1 MIFCIYGP
9 SCAGKTTLARRLAE
23 ALDIPM
29 RSCGDEVRQRAAS
42 LNMLIADLPD
52 KIHREIDNATVGWA
66 LRHRHCLVD
75 GRFLDAV
82 FVGHAG
88 SVVMIELVA
97 SKASRGI
104 REQNRQKSLNTPQT
118 EHIEQADAD
127 DVAFR
132 ARMFNLR
139 ELLQPNIRVDTSELT
154 VEICAQQ
161 IRAYIETWLAQPA

>member
-1 MIFCIYGP
+1 M
-9 SCAGKTTLARRLAE
+9 ARRLAE

-75 GRFLDAV
+75 GRYSGRRVRRTCGLSCHDRT
-82 FVGHAG
+82 
-88 SVVMIELVA
+88 
-97 SKASRGI
+97 RGLKSFAWHK
-104 REQNRQKSLNTPQT
+104 EQNRQKSLNTPQT